1 MATIHARVAEARE
14 QLRFRGIS
22 SDEAALDA
30 RLLAEFLLGWDSVHF
45 YESATDAEPPGFDT
59 RYAGLISRRASHE
72 PLAYITG
79 RQEFWGLQIEVSP
92 AVLIPRPETELVIE
106 AALDLFPDRSLALS
120 AADACTGS
128 GCLAIALACE
138 RPAAR
143 VLATDISEPALEVA
157 RRNVTRHGVSARVH
171 CEHADLLATS
181 GGPFDLIVSNP
192 PYVPQ
197 SHRQTLPPEVR
208 DHEPAVALFAGEDGL
223 EILGRLIA
231 QAVLALAPEGILIVE
246 CGMGQSD
253 EVVRLIGDTGNLRLL
268 DIRRDLQGIPRTAV
282 ARRVS

>member
-30 RLLAEFLLGWDSVHF
+30 RLLAEFLLGWNSVHF
-45 YESATDAEPPGFDT
+45 YESATDAEPPGFES
-59 RYAGLISRRASHE
+59 RYADLISRRASHE

-92 AVLIPRPETELVIE
+92 AVLIPRPETELIIE
-106 AALDLFPDRSLALS
+106 SALELLPDRSRALN
-120 AADACTGS
+120 AADPCTGS
-128 GCLAIALACE
+128 GCLAVALACK
-138 RPAAR
+138 RPAFR

-157 RRNVTRHGVSARVH
+157 RRNVTRHGVSARVR
-171 CEHADLLATS
+171 CVQADLLATS

-192 PYVPQ
+192 PYVPE
-197 SHRQTLPPEVR
+197 SHRQALPPEVR

-223 EILGRLIA
+223 EILGRLVA
-231 QAVLALAPEGILIVE
+231 QAVVALAPEGILIFE

-253 EVVRLIGDTGNLRLL
+253 EVVRLIGDTGKLRLL
-268 DIRRDLQGIPRTAV
+268 DMRRDLQGIPRTAV
-282 ARRVS
+282 VRRIS